1 MSKLYKENIYNNVD
15 LTLCYQ
21 IEFDHA
27 KVSLPVE
34 NAGGIALAKYG
45 NHSFPVHQLS
55 NIKPN
60 CQMSEK

>member
-1 MSKLYKENIYNNVD
+1 MENIYSNVD

-21 IEFDHA
+21 LKFDHT
-27 KVSLPVE
+27 VCLPVE
-34 NAGGIALAKYG
+34 NVGGIALAKYG

-60 CQMSEK
+60 CQVSEK